1 MTALSL
7 PQCFKWQL
15 IFPVICVFRTFVEKL
30 TETAP
35 KTTCSGDPLCLD
47 VGDVPLLKNI
57 RTSLIDP
64 DTPES
69 VKKIQS
75 ADGTEWE
82 LVVCNQ
88 NSTPPGSFCA
98 YSPWASFPMN
108 SIRTGGCFSM
118 ET

>member
-1 MTALSL
+1 MTALAL

-15 IFPVICVFRTFVEKL
+15 IRPIFCNFRTFVEHL
-30 TETAP
+30 TETP
-35 KTTCSGDPLCLD
+35 PETICSEDPLCLD

-75 ADGTEWE
+75 ADGAEWE
-82 LVVCNQ
+82 LVVRDKD
-88 NSTPPGSFCA
+88 STPVQFFLCLQLLG
-98 YSPWASFPMN
+98 
-108 SIRTGGCFSM
+108 
-118 ET
+118 